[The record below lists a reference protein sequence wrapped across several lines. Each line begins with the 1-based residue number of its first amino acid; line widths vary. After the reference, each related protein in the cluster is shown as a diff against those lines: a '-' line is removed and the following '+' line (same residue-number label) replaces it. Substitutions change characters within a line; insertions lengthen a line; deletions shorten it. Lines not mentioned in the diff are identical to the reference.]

1 MDEEKTELQELKE
14 MFSRAQE
21 VNYLRGGKPLL
32 ILNNDQSAKDL
43 EYLLNSPT
51 VIRGKYTFTRQSSFI
66 DYVNEH
72 KSVGTRVYVPSALS
86 FLAVINHA
94 SHGDPQ
100 WNNHTAE
107 LQLKQTAEWVTW
119 KGANQRSMNQRD
131 FAQFI
136 EDNMKDVVN
145 PVGAALLDLLRT
157 IKLTQT
163 LEIGGEVNER
173 GDLTSQMF
181 DIKAKNS
188 AGAKMDV
195 ELPGNFTIAIAPYE
209 DGAVLTIDCR
219 LRFKIDPPKMTF
231 SYEIRHIDKIERE
244 AVDKIAA
251 NIKQAV
257 QLPVWYGNPPS

>member
-1 MDEEKTELQELKE
+1 MDAEKTELQELNDL
-14 MFSRAQE
+14 FSQAQE
-21 VNYLRGGKPLL
+21 VNYIKGGKPLV
-32 ILNNDQSAKDL
+32 ILKNDQQAKDL
-43 EYLLNSPT
+43 EYLLNAPT
-51 VIRGKYTFTRQSSFI
+51 AIRGKYSFTRQSSFI

-72 KSVGTRVYVPSALS
+72 KTAGTRVYVPSISL
-86 FLAVINHA
+86 FLAVLNHA

-107 LQLKQTAEWVTW
+107 LQLKQTPAWLTW
-119 KGANQRSMNQRD
+119 KGENKKNMNQRD

-136 EDNMKDVVN
+136 EDNLAEIVN
-145 PVGAALLDLLRT
+145 PVGAALLDLIRT
-157 IKLTQT
+157 IKMTQS

-173 GDLTSQMF
+173 GELSSQMF
-181 DIKAKNS
+181 EIKARNS

-195 ELPGNFTIAIAPYE
+195 ELPGSFMLALSPYE
-209 DGAVLTIDCR
+209 DGVPMTIECR

-231 SYEIRHIDKIERE
+231 FYEIRHIDRIERE

-251 NIKQAV
+251 NIKQSV